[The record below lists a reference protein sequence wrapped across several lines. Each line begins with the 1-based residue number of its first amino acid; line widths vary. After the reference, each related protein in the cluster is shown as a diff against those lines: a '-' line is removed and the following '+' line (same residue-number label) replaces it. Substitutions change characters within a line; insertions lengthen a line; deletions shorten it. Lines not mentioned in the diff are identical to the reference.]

1 MLPVCS
7 LLTFGVCLTGTGS
20 DTHFE
25 LARGVDEVEE
35 TCLVLRG
42 YHQSNGTRSQL
53 LHGKKGK
60 GEEKRKRGEE
70 KKVRKFHHLS
80 RDFHDAVDN

>member
-42 YHQSNGTRSQL
+42 QLQLPLVATRSITRVNSQRAPGSWAHTVTL
-53 LHGKKGK
+53 KKTA
-60 GEEKRKRGEE
+60 
-70 KKVRKFHHLS
+70 HS
-80 RDFHDAVDN
+80 P

>member
-42 YHQSNGTRSQL
+42 YHNHL
-53 LHGKKGK
+53 
-60 GEEKRKRGEE
+60 
-70 KKVRKFHHLS
+70 LS
-80 RDFHDAVDN
+80 RESFAQLDF

>member
-42 YHQSNGTRSQL
+42 YHIHL
-53 LHGKKGK
+53 
-60 GEEKRKRGEE
+60 
-70 KKVRKFHHLS
+70 LS
-80 RDFHDAVDN
+80 RESFAQLDF